1 MSLDK
6 TSVAK
11 IAKLSR
17 IRINDDKQDEM
28 ASDLNNIMGF
38 VEQLS
43 QVNVEGVEP
52 MTSVIE
58 MMQRQRDDIIS
69 DGGYADDI
77 LENGPATDMGFFTV
91 PKVVE

>member
-6 TSVAK
+6 ASVAK

-28 ASDLNNIMGF
+28 ANDLNNIMGF

-43 QVNVEGVEP
+43 QVDVNGVEP
-52 MTSVIE
+52 MTSVVE
-58 MMQRQRDDIIS
+58 MTQRQRDDIIN

-77 LENGPATDMGFFTV
+77 LKNGPATDMGFFTV